1 MKKMML
7 GLSLC
12 VAFGA
17 NAQKRL
23 DLNVKIP
30 GLPNGD
36 TVILWGP
43 LANTVDTAIVKNNTI
58 HFDKD
63 MTAGGSTYIMQVG
76 NDGNDQHGTFLYL
89 EAGKMNITGNGPY
102 FKNTVMTGSP
112 FVADWVDISKN
123 VVGNDTLS
131 VQKTALEAKINAAN
145 LIGDAEAANA
155 AFGELTALNK
165 REVDACLKWI
175 NSHPN
180 SGAASFLINA
190 YLANAMDKNELVTL
204 INKMGPDVQNTFTIK
219 KMLTGLTGG
228 NFGKLLNNPAPAVSM
243 PDASGK
249 TISLADF
256 KGKYVLLDF
265 WASWCKPCRA
275 LTPALAAT
283 YEKYKN
289 KGFTIF
295 SVSLDD
301 NKAKW
306 LQAIAEDKMVW
317 PQGCDLKAAASPAAV
332 AYGVQ
337 AIPASMLVDPN
348 GKIIVVG
355 IAGDALD
362 AKLAELLK

>member
-1 MKKMML
+1 MKKIML

-36 TVILWGP
+36 TVWLWGP
-43 LANTVDTAIVKNNTI
+43 LTNTVDTAVVKNGTI

-76 NDGNDQHGTFLYL
+76 KDGKEEHGTFFYL
-89 EAGKMNITGNGPY
+89 EAGKMNVTGNGPY
-102 FKNTVMTGSP
+102 FQNAVLTGSP

-123 VVGNDTLS
+123 VLVADTLS
-131 VQKTALEAKINAAN
+131 AQKDALTNKIVAAN
-145 LIGDAEAANA
+145 QIGDADAANEAANA
-155 AFGELTALNK
+155 LKVLNK
-165 REVDACLKWI
+165 SQVDACLKWI

-180 SGAASFLINA
+180 SGVCSFLINA
-190 YLANAMDKNELVTL
+190 YLANTMDKTELVAL
-204 INKMGPDVQNTFTIK
+204 INKLGPDVQSTFTIK

-228 NFGKLLNNPAPAVSM
+228 NFGKLLNNPAPAVSA
-243 PDASGK
+243 PDANGK
-249 TISLADF
+249 TISLADL

-275 LTPALAAT
+275 LTPSLAAT

-289 KGFTIF
+289 KGFTIL

-317 PQGCDLKAAASPAAV
+317 SQVSDLKGGESPIAV

-337 AIPASMLVDPN
+337 AIPASMLIDPD

-355 IAGDALD
+355 IAGEILD